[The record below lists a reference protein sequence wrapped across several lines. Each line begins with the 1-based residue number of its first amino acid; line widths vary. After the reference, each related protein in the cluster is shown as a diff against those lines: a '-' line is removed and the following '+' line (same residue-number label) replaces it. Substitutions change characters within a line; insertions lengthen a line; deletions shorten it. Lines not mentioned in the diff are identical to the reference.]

1 MYVRLKDGG
10 ASRGTVDAYL
20 IELIRGSGAA
30 GLDLGFTGQK
40 VHKKFPNFNVK
51 DYGYA
56 TFSKLLQS
64 IPNLRIERNNIHYE
78 E

>member
-1 MYVRLKDGG
+1 ME
-10 ASRGTVDAYL
+10 
-20 IELIRGSGAA
+20 IIRGSGSV

-64 IPNLRIERNNIHYE
+64 IPNLRIEGNSIYYE
-78 E
+78 EQ